1 MVIIWRCKYNC
12 TLNNNI
18 KTNVPENFTHRW
30 CDTDTDCPRFLL
42 KHTIQDQGEHWCA
55 NGFARCFY
63 MDAKKPPLFF
73 FFFDTATIALQRT
86 TTLFAA
92 TTTTIHGSQYSAK
105 ILVVTA
111 KALRPKRRRKTQL
124 GGGEEKLNRMPHSHN
139 DNWVLEG
146 KLWRYNNCGSTFCD
160 ILSCDR
166 GKWSLCSLRELI
178 RGNWW
183 S

>member
-73 FFFDTATIALQRT
+73 FFFDTATIAHRT

-111 KALRPKRRRKTQL
+111 KASQRGVDGRRNSAV
-124 GGGEEKLNRMPHSHN
+124 EKKS
-139 DNWVLEG
+139 
-146 KLWRYNNCGSTFCD
+146 STGCHTHTTIID
-160 ILSCDR
+160 C
-166 GKWSLCSLRELI
+166 W
-178 RGNWW
+178 RGNYGVIIIVDLLFAISSLVIAESDRCARWENW
-183 S
+183 

>member
-111 KALRPKRRRKTQL
+111 KASRVGVNGRRNSAV
-124 GGGEEKLNRMPHSHN
+124 EKKSSTGCHTHTTIQWL
-139 DNWVLEG
+139 LEG
-146 KLWRYNNCGSTFCD
+146 KLWRYNNCRSTFCV